1 MYKYRTLAHNTKST
15 CYKSK
20 FLEIRKSY
28 KQLKYLPDYFFKNN
42 ASLKTALSSI
52 NGSFTLSYSTKKL
65 LMHYTSRMSVVRK
78 LLSEI

>member
-15 CYKSK
+15 YYKLK

-28 KQLKYLPDYFFKNN
+28 KQLKYY

-65 LMHYTSRMSVVRK
+65 LIHYTYRMSVVRK